1 MIGSRA
7 DLCRADI
14 IVIKAGTTVVSSPD
28 GYPCVSRMAS
38 LVEGAVSLARDN
50 KKVIV
55 ISSGAVGVGRSTLR
69 RQEYRN
75 EKLKEM
81 PVSKYHASACAATG
95 QLGLMSLYDTMFSQY
110 EVPTSQLLVTCF
122 DFDNEERR
130 KNIKFVLLDLLAHGI
145 VPVINE
151 NDAVSANQGFKNF
164 RNDTFSDN
172 DSLAAIISGLVEAKL
187 MILLTDVA
195 GVYDKPPS
203 EPDAKLIDIFDTN
216 TSFKE
221 GQKSTQ
227 GRGGMGAKVDAALR
241 SLESGVSAC
250 IIAPG
255 KDTGVIDG
263 IIAGEL
269 VGTLFLNSHHCQ
281 DQENVITTTASSPP
295 TATTPPSSTT
305 SSSTPPPVPV
315 ASCMVSLSEERELQC
330 IQDIAKGARNGARQ
344 LLSLDTMTRERIL
357 EQMASEID
365 KRQEDIMRANQ
376 EDVNTAEI
384 AGLAGPLLYRLKL
397 TSEKIKALVDGIRS
411 IAAQSEPIGQVTART
426 LVADGL
432 TLEKIT
438 APIGVLLIIFE
449 SRPDCLPQIAALA
462 IRSGNGL
469 LLKGGKEAEK
479 TNAFLHGIITEA
491 IQTASGGAVDGAAI
505 GLVTSRSAITS
516 LLKLDE
522 YIDLV
527 IPRGSNALVKHIK
540 DNTKIPVMGHS
551 DGVCHLYVDKDADPG
566 KAIPIAIDGKTDYP
580 SACNAIETILLHR
593 STLDSGLATDMIA
606 ALRNAGVTIRGGDK
620 IIASGVL
627 GPEFLRVQSFRT
639 EYGDLTVSMEV
650 VDNMEGA
657 VDHINTYGS
666 SHTDVI
672 VTEDKEAAELFLK
685 TVDSACVYHNASS
698 RFSDGF
704 RFGLG
709 AEVGI
714 STGRIHARGP
724 VGVEGLLTSKW
735 QLRSTV
741 SDGHTASM
749 FSTTTPEAL
758 RKKFLHVKMAV

>member
-241 SLESGVSAC
+241 ALDNGVEAAL
-250 IIAPG
+250 IAPG
-255 KDTGVIDG
+255 SEIGVVSRIM
-263 IIAGEL
+263 AGEQA
-269 VGTLFLNSHHCQ
+269 GTLLLRCNRCGI
-281 DQENVITTTASSPP
+281 VPSP
-295 TATTPPSSTT
+295 
-305 SSSTPPPVPV
+305 
-315 ASCMVSLSEERELQC
+315 LSPMSEDLKLPRLQSFRET
-330 IQDIAKGARNGARQ
+330 IRVEDMAKDARIGGRQ
-344 LLSLDTMTRERIL
+344 LLNLDSQGRERIL
-357 EQMASEID
+357 LAMAAALEERAEEIIAAN
-365 KRQEDIMRANQ
+365 KEDLKIAQ
-376 EDVNTAEI
+376 KQGLGGTAMFH
-384 AGLAGPLLYRLKL
+384 RL
-397 TSEKIKALVDGIRS
+397 EMGRERIDNLVDGIRS
-411 IAAQSEPIGQVTART
+411 IAAQSEPIGQILGRT
-426 LVADGL
+426 LIAEGL
-432 TLEKIT
+432 TLEKT
-438 APIGVLLIIFE
+438 TTPIGVLLAIFE
-449 SRPDCLPQIAALA
+449 SRPEVLPQIAALA

-479 TNAFLHGIITEA
+479 TNTFLHGIIAEA
-491 IQTASGGAVDGAAI
+491 IQTGSDGAVDGAAI
-505 GLVTSRSAITS
+505 GLVRSRSAIAS
-516 LLKLDE
+516 LLKLDA

-551 DGVCHLYVDKDADPG
+551 DGVCHLYVDKDADPE
-566 KAIPIAIDGKTDYP
+566 KALQLAIDGKTDYP
-580 SACNAIETILLHR
+580 SACNAIETILLHQH
-593 STLDSGLATDMIA
+593 TVDSGLAKDLIA
-606 ALRNAGVTIRGGDK
+606 GLRAAGVKVRGGDRA
-620 IIASGVL
+620 IASRVL
-627 GPEFLRVQSFRT
+627 GSDFLRVQSFRT
-639 EYGDLTVSMEV
+639 EYGDMTVSLDI
-650 VDNMEGA
+650 VDDLQAA
-657 VDHINTYGS
+657 VDHINHFGS

-672 VTEDKEAAELFLK
+672 VTEDKDAAEQFLRA
-685 TVDSACVYHNASS
+685 VDSACVYHNASS

-735 QLRSTV
+735 LLRS
-741 SDGHTASM
+741 SSSEGHGVGM
-749 FSTTTPEAL
+749 FSHNAPEAM
-758 RKKFLHVKMAV
+758 RKKFLHVKMALRYNHSFSHE